1 MTDHTIEMRAVSWRD
16 GKSGPLAGL
25 LYFGIAVALI
35 GAAAF
40 ALSFIGVYQAALPY
54 FGPVTWIIPLL
65 GDLSIGVFTAFSITA
80 EVCGLSSPT
89 ARWSSRLLI
98 GFTIYANVAHEPG
111 IYGRVLHTAPPAI
124 WVLIVMTFEH
134 LVRRVV
140 GLNSPTRIEG
150 LRKSLWLLRPIG
162 TARIW
167 RRMRVEAIATYRE
180 ALDQDAAR
188 AAIVGRFRVNHG
200 RLWRSKAPLSERIAL
215 RLQGRDPAGVA
226 QILTAHAETAALLAA
241 PAARSLEPAETVPD
255 AASDSALRPL
265 DPIVYPA
272 GERPVLVP
280 FAPFTAQRSPF
291 AHAVKTLPVGGVP
304 GGRANGEANAA
315 NGVESER
322 DTAVRMR
329 RAGAS
334 FQQIADA
341 LGHSKSWAYDA
352 AGDVPIE
359 HANGSAA

>member
-1 MTDHTIEMRAVSWRD
+1 MSEQTTEARAPSWRD

-25 LYFGIAVALI
+25 LYLGVAVALI

-54 FGPVTWIIPLL
+54 FGSVAWVIPLL
-65 GDLSIGVFTAFSITA
+65 GDLAIGVFTAFSIAA
-80 EVCGLSSPT
+80 ELAGLSSPT

-111 IYGRVLHTAPPAI
+111 IYGRVLHTAPPVI
-124 WVLIVMTFEH
+124 WVLIVTTFEH
-134 LVRRVV
+134 LVRRMV

-167 RRMRVEAIATYRE
+167 RRMRVEAVATYRE

-200 RLWRSKAPLSERIAL
+200 RLWRSKAPLAERIAL

-226 QILTAHAETAALLAA
+226 QILTAHQETAALLAGA
-241 PAARSLEPAETVPD
+241 PEPAETD
-255 AASDSALRPL
+255 KTLMPL
-265 DPIVYPA
+265 DPIVYPLK
-272 GERPVLVP
+272 ERPVLPPFSPANAQGSP
-280 FAPFTAQRSPF
+280 FAPLPAWLGFRALQNGPQNAQN
-291 AHAVKTLPVGGVP
+291 AVE
-304 GGRANGEANAA
+304 NDEAA
-315 NGVESER
+315 
-322 DTAVRMR
+322 AVRMR
-329 RAGAS
+329 AAGMSIGA
-334 FQQIADA
+334 IAHR
-341 LGHSKSWAYDA
+341 LGRSKSWVHGVVTPKPVA
-352 AGDVPIE
+352 
-359 HANGSAA
+359 HANGS